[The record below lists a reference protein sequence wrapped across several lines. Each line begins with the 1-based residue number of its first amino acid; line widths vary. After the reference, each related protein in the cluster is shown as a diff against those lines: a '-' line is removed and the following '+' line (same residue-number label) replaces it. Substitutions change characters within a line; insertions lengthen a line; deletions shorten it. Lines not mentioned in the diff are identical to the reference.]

1 MRRAL
6 VIDPLPGDASDIT
19 AFGALALDQPRDL
32 LFPTV
37 RHRVKFGIRE
47 RPDRF
52 EDRRQNAFNRL
63 RKNAVLGSVC
73 RVSIV

>member
-52 EDRRQNAFNRL
+52 EDRRQNAFKPIL
-63 RKNAVLGSVC
+63 FMIAADLGW
-73 RVSIV
+73 RM